1 MFGPSLPCK
10 TSLVLQGLLPV
21 ATMTCA
27 TAKALSGTQSAD
39 FLAHRNRIHSKTSPG
54 KGIFPACGRQ
64 ASPNIHWIYPQ
75 GPCWFSNLWTSVS
88 CATLSDLAGLCIWF
102 TRCLFILIG
111 AHDTL
116 RLILFVS
123 SDTAVWLTSV
133 PTSRLTTLP
142 LAWLP
147 GTPPA
152 LTGLSPI
159 GRHRLADG
167 ETFGTLNFKSYI
179 HHSRRTH
186 WL

>member
-1 MFGPSLPCK
+1 
-10 TSLVLQGLLPV
+10 
-21 ATMTCA
+21 MTCA
-27 TAKALSGTQSAD
+27 TAKALGGTRSAD
-39 FLAHRNRIHSKTSPG
+39 FFPCTRHSKTSPG

-64 ASPNIHWIYPQ
+64 ASPNIHWIYQQ
-75 GPCWFSNLWTSVS
+75 GTCWLPNLWTSVW

-142 LAWLP
+142 LAWL
-147 GTPPA
+147 GVTTPP
-152 LTGLSPI
+152 LTGLPPI

-167 ETFGTLNFKSYI
+167 ETFGSLNFMSYI
-179 HHSRRTH
+179 HHSRRTTSACRKRGAAH
-186 WL
+186 RLTVFLYN